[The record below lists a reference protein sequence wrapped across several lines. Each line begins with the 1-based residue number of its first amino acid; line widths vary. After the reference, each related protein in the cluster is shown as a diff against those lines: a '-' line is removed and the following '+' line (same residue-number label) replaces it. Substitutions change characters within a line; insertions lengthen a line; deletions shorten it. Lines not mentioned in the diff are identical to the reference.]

1 MKLKGR
7 ALRRALETTDAVTR
21 IGGPKDVPLIQ
32 DKLELI
38 TPEYANEMLLK
49 NTRNRPINWREVE
62 KLAEKMRAGNW
73 VAHGQGIMLAAN
85 GDILTGQHRLW
96 AVIYANCSVHMM
108 VSRGNPPEAARVI
121 DRGRV
126 QSARDLASRET
137 GRKHTPTEASIARA
151 ALALCGVT
159 DPTTD
164 EIATL
169 LETASEQLAEM
180 LTKTKHIKKTRA
192 VVMVLA
198 ALVDAPAHIRGD
210 ALGRVEGL
218 ATALTDAL
226 APYSPEKLWNKGAAF
241 GLAMR
246 RTREVVGYPNQ

>member
-21 IGGPKDVPLIQ
+21 VGGPTDVPLIQ
-32 DKLELI
+32 DKLELVN
-38 TPEYANEMLLK
+38 PEYANEMLLK

-62 KLAEKMRAGNW
+62 ALAEKMRAGAW
-73 VAHGQGIMLAAN
+73 VAHGQGIMLATN
-85 GDILTGQHRLW
+85 GDVLTGQHRLW

-108 VSRGNPPEAARVI
+108 ISRGNPPEAARVI

-126 QSARDLASRET
+126 QSARDLATRET

-151 ALALCGVT
+151 VLALRGVT

-164 EIATL
+164 EIATV

-180 LTKTKHIKKTRA
+180 LIKTRHIKKTRA

-198 ALVDAPAHIRGD
+198 ALVDAPTHIKGD
-210 ALGRVEGL
+210 SLGRVEGL
-218 ATALTDAL
+218 AMAVADAL
-226 APYSPEKLWNKGAAF
+226 APYPPEKLWNKGAAF
-241 GLAMR
+241 GLAMK
-246 RTREVVGYPNQ
+246 RTRDVISGPNP